1 MLKMNFGCQVSWDSV
16 PPAVGFISPECTTR
30 EEPLRVRSLSGS
42 FRGLYW
48 QWAREVYSLKIVRQS
63 DFPVR
68 ICKLANCDVFEKAGV
83 GVGET
88 RAAVA
93 RNPSS
98 EVHAEPVV
106 RLSTRWR

>member
-16 PPAVGFISPECTTR
+16 PAAVGFISPECTTR

-68 ICKLANCDVFEKAGV
+68 IYRLASCDVFEKAGV
-83 GVGET
+83 GLE
-88 RAAVA
+88 RPEQSWLEIPAPRCA
-93 RNPSS
+93 
-98 EVHAEPVV
+98 
-106 RLSTRWR
+106 LSRVSV